1 MHPSNF
7 LAYAAYYITH
17 IHVFTHTPTASPWAV
32 IPPPALRLLT
42 SGKLPQA
49 LLSLYL
55 RAIKPACCGA
65 EIDVDSTAFVFSL
78 ANSKSIFLTF
88 FYLLS
93 SHNLPLC
100 PPSLLLLYLC
110 YSSVHLYSA
119 QTWVS
124 PIASLYLILGYF
136 PPSLLPRLC
145 LTSRLVPLNLLPPL
159 HLITAPP
166 PHLLLVPHSPPRLSA
181 EGTHAA
187 GNWNCMKVI

>member
-1 MHPSNF
+1 MW
-7 LAYAAYYITH
+7 AY
-17 IHVFTHTPTASPWAV
+17 PWTV
-32 IPPPALRLLT
+32 IPPTTVRLLT
-42 SGKLPQA
+42 SGKLPAA

-55 RAIKPACCGA
+55 WAIKPACCGA
-65 EIDVDSTAFVFSL
+65 EIDVDSTAFVSSL

-124 PIASLYLILGYF
+124 PIASISYLVIFF
-136 PPSLLPRLC
+136 PRFFLCCVSPAGLSPSIC
-145 LTSRLVPLNLLPPL
+145 LFFCISLPP
-159 HLITAPP
+159 PP
-166 PHLLLVPHSPPRLSA
+166 LPHLLLVPIHLPGSQPRVHIQWMIGIVWKLFD
-181 EGTHAA
+181 
-187 GNWNCMKVI
+187 CMWVWDNSNIWRFARVKEW